1 MIFSKNFNLV
11 LGILF
16 TISFI
21 YSLFDQRVMRELLIW
36 DVNIWIYRSYRFALA
51 FLFIKLYYRQR
62 EEDSKM
68 NN

>member
-11 LGILF
+11 LGIIF

-21 YSLFDQRVMRELLIW
+21 YSLFDQRVTHELFIW
-36 DVNIWIYRSYRFALA
+36 DVNIWIYRTYRFALA
-51 FLFIKLYYRQR
+51 FLFVKLYFKKR
-62 EEDSKM
+62 ELESKM